1 MSPPGAPMLQAAIPV
16 LQVAAI
22 ERARSFYC
30 GRLGFEQRFAY
41 QPDPARPDPCYIGLV
56 RGRAALHV
64 SSFPGDGVAG
74 AVVVLIVERVD
85 PLHEELSAR
94 GVAIELAPTDQSW
107 GNREMYLRDPDGNRL
122 RFVQPGAG

>member
-1 MSPPGAPMLQAAIPV
+1 
-16 LQVAAI
+16 
-22 ERARSFYC
+22 
-30 GRLGFEQRFAY
+30 
-41 QPDPARPDPCYIGLV
+41 V

>member
-22 ERARSFYC
+22 ERARSFYRE
-30 GRLGFEQRFAY
+30 RLGFEQRFTY
-41 QPDPARPDPCYIGLV
+41 QPDPARPGLV